1 MVSEVASLTV
11 EKISSKVEENL
22 KNSLNFLE
30 HKYEM
35 AGAILSDNLGS
46 VNHRKYTSLLSSR
59 LPIGMNE
66 VLCQCFGKGAAMSC
80 LSRLVVLKYSGGKA
94 DSFPKEEINLNF

>member
-1 MVSEVASLTV
+1 MVSKVASLTV

-35 AGAILSDNLGS
+35 ADAILSDNLGS

-59 LPIGMNE
+59 LPSG
-66 VLCQCFGKGAAMSC
+66 LCQCFGKGAALSC
-80 LSRLVVLKYSGGKA
+80 LYRLGVLKYSRGKA